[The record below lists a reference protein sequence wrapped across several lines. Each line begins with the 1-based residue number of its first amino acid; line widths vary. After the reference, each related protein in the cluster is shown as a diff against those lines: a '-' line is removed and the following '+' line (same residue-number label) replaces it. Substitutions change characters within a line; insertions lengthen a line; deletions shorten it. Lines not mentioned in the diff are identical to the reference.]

1 MIIRHIQTE
10 YCAQAWPLV
19 ENYIKMALV
28 HDSEDYTLEQIKLFV
43 CTGNWILLVA
53 VDEEGKIHGAATSTF
68 INYPND
74 RVAFI
79 TSIGG
84 KLITNKET
92 FKQMSD
98 ILKAGGATKIQGM
111 ARLSIARLWK
121 RYGFKERTM
130 LVETKIGA

>member
-79 TSIGG
+79 TFMGG
-84 KLITNKET
+84 KLITNSNT
-92 FKQMSD
+92 FDQMTYV
-98 ILKAGGATKIQGM
+98 LKGFGATKIHAAVRESM
-111 ARLSIARLWK
+111 ARFSR
-121 RYGFKERTM
+121 RYGLKEIYRI
-130 LVETKIGA
+130 VETRI